1 MSKSRPTI
9 LQIIPQL
16 DTGGAERTVLEMADA
31 IVQSGG
37 RALVLC
43 EPGRLVGEARAHG
56 AEVIEFPAKTKNPA
70 RILLNARRIATLIER
85 EGIDIVHARSRA
97 PAWSAYLAAKKT
109 GTAFVTTYHG
119 AYSEKGRLKNYY
131 NGVMARSHIV
141 IANSRYTADIIKTR
155 YGTPD
160 ERVRVIY
167 RGIDEARFAVTA
179 IEPERIAAL
188 RVQWGVPAQARIVLQ
203 VARLTAWKGQAVVV
217 EALRELMKRTDNST
231 YRDVHVVM
239 AGDAQGRGG
248 YVEGLREAVAAA
260 RLEDRVHIVGH
271 VDDVPAAYLAA
282 HVTVVASTEPEAFG
296 RAAAEAQ
303 AMGCPIIATRIGAP
317 PETVKAAP
325 EVARSEITGWL
336 IPPGDAPALA
346 AALADALGMD
356 AGERAELGARARR
369 HVHRSFTLANLQRQ
383 TLEVY
388 DGLIGSNLAARF
400 EEVRHRRLS

>member
-1 MSKSRPTI
+1 
-9 LQIIPQL
+9 
-16 DTGGAERTVLEMADA
+16 
-31 IVQSGG
+31 
-37 RALVLC
+37 
-43 EPGRLVGEARAHG
+43 
-56 AEVIEFPAKTKNPA
+56 
-70 RILLNARRIATLIER
+70 
-85 EGIDIVHARSRA
+85 
-97 PAWSAYLAAKKT
+97 
-109 GTAFVTTYHG
+109 
-119 AYSEKGRLKNYY
+119 
-131 NGVMARSHIV
+131 
-141 IANSRYTADIIKTR
+141 
-155 YGTPD
+155 
-160 ERVRVIY
+160 
-167 RGIDEARFAVTA
+167 
-179 IEPERIAAL
+179 
-188 RVQWGVPAQARIVLQ
+188 
-203 VARLTAWKGQAVVV
+203 
-217 EALRELMKRTDNST
+217 
-231 YRDVHVVM
+231 
-239 AGDAQGRGG
+239 
-248 YVEGLREAVAAA
+248 
-260 RLEDRVHIVGH
+260 
-271 VDDVPAAYLAA
+271 VPAAYLAA